1 MAATAT
7 ATAAT
12 DDAAPALP
20 DRTTPFRKKDR
31 VVAAVDLPG
40 IPAGT
45 TGKVTFVAGFDWI
58 RYWVRWDNGVTR
70 GSINRKHLVRPGEP
84 YGAEL
89 AELEAAAAAAGTA
102 APGDADAGGD
112 AGGGGGAEG
121 VTVAGVHIPAHLL
134 ERSKKR
140 RELLGA

>member
-1 MAATAT
+1 MAAATVTAPT
-7 ATAAT
+7 
-12 DDAAPALP
+12 LP
-20 DRTTPFRKKDR
+20 DRTTPLRRKDR

-58 RYWVRWDNGVTR
+58 RYWVRWDNGVQR

-89 AELEAAAAAAGTA
+89 AELEATAVEAEA
-102 APGDADAGGD
+102 APEAADGSADGAEGGD
-112 AGGGGGAEG
+112 G
-121 VTVAGVHIPAHLL
+121 VTVAGVLIPGHLL

>member
-7 ATAAT
+7 A
-12 DDAAPALP
+12 APTLP

-31 VVAAVDLPG
+31 VMAAVDLPG

-84 YGAEL
+84 YGAALVEL
-89 AELEAAAAAAGTA
+89 EEAAAAVAS
-102 APGDADAGGD
+102 APSAEGGEAGGD
-112 AGGGGGAEG
+112 GGGGGGDG
-121 VTVAGVHIPAHLL
+121 VTVAGVLIPAHLL

>member
-1 MAATAT
+1 MAAATAT
-7 ATAAT
+7 APT
-12 DDAAPALP
+12 LP

-58 RYWVRWDNGVTR
+58 RYWVRWDNGVQR

-84 YGAEL
+84 YGEEL
-89 AELEAAAAAAGTA
+89 ARLEAEAAEVTA
-102 APGDADAGGD
+102 APAVSAEGAGEAGG
-112 AGGGGGAEG
+112 AGGG
-121 VTVAGVHIPAHLL
+121 VTVAGVLIPEHLL

>member
-7 ATAAT
+7 ATT
-12 DDAAPALP
+12 VELP
-20 DRTTPFRKKDR
+20 DRTTPLKRKER

-45 TGKVTFVAGFDWI
+45 TGKVFFVAGFDWI
-58 RYWVRWDNGVTR
+58 RYWVRWDNGVER

-84 YGAEL
+84 YGDEL
-89 AELEAAAAAAGTA
+89 AELEAAAAEVAA
-102 APGDADAGGD
+102 APASGGDGGGDA
-112 AGGGGGAEG
+112 AGGGGGVSVGG
-121 VTVAGVHIPAHLL
+121 VLIPQHLID
-134 ERSKKR
+134 RSKAR

>member
-1 MAATAT
+1 MAT
-7 ATAAT
+7 ATAAR
-12 DDAAPALP
+12 DD
-20 DRTTPFRKKDR
+20 TFRKKER
-31 VVAAVDLPG
+31 VVAVVDFPG

-45 TGKVTFVAGFDWI
+45 AGKVTFVAGFDWI

-89 AELEAAAAAAGTA
+89 AELEAAAAAMASAPAAGD
-102 APGDADAGGD
+102 GEAGGEA
-112 AGGGGGAEG
+112 AGGGGEG

>member
-1 MAATAT
+1 
-7 ATAAT
+7 
-12 DDAAPALP
+12 
-20 DRTTPFRKKDR
+20 
-31 VVAAVDLPG
+31 VE
-40 IPAGT
+40 
-45 TGKVTFVAGFDWI
+45 GFDWI
-58 RYWVRWDNGVTR
+58 RYWVRWDNGVQR

-89 AELEAAAAAAGTA
+89 AELEATAKAVATAPAAG
-102 APGDADAGGD
+102 DD
-112 AGGGGGAEG
+112 AGGGGGEGGGDG

>member
-7 ATAAT
+7 APST
-12 DDAAPALP
+12 LP
-20 DRTTPFRKKDR
+20 DRTTPFKKKDE

-45 TGKVTFVAGFDWI
+45 RGKVTFVAGFDWI
-58 RYWVRWDNGVTR
+58 RYWVRWENGITR

-84 YGAEL
+84 CGDEL
-89 AELEAAAAAAGTA
+89 AELEAAAEAPVAAA
-102 APGDADAGGD
+102 DDAGGD
-112 AGGGGGAEG
+112 GDVAAGDGG
-121 VTVAGVHIPAHLL
+121 VTVGGVHIPAHLL

-140 RELLGA
+140 REVLGV

>member
-1 MAATAT
+1 MAAATA
-7 ATAAT
+7 
-12 DDAAPALP
+12 DAAPVLP
-20 DRTTPFRKKDR
+20 DQTAPFKKKDA

-45 TGKVTFVAGFDWI
+45 KGKVTFVAGFDWI
-58 RYWVRWDNGVTR
+58 RYWIRWENGVVR

-89 AELEAAAAAAGTA
+89 AALQAAAVEVPAESAADEGGGAAAE
-102 APGDADAGGD
+102 
-112 AGGGGGAEG
+112 GGGG
-121 VTVAGVHIPAHLL
+121 VSYAGVDIPAHLL

-140 RELLGA
+140 REVLGA

>member
-7 ATAAT
+7 AP
-12 DDAAPALP
+12 APELP

-31 VVAAVDLPG
+31 VMAAVDLPG

-89 AELEAAAAAAGTA
+89 AELEAAAAAMASAPAAGD
-102 APGDADAGGD
+102 GEAGGEA
-112 AGGGGGAEG
+112 AGGGGEG

>member
-7 ATAAT
+7 ATAE
-12 DDAAPALP
+12 APTLP
-20 DRTTPFRKKDR
+20 DRTTPFKRKDR

-45 TGKVTFVAGFDWI
+45 TGKVTMVAGFDWI

-70 GSINRKHLVRPGEP
+70 GSMNRKHLVRPGEP

-89 AELEAAAAAAGTA
+89 AELVANAVEAEASPAGD
-102 APGDADAGGD
+102 GD
-112 AGGGGGAEG
+112 GGGGEGGGDGGG
-121 VTVAGVHIPAHLL
+121 VTVAGVLIPGHLL

-140 RELLGA
+140 REVLGA

>member
-1 MAATAT
+1 MAAATAT
-7 ATAAT
+7 PPT
-12 DDAAPALP
+12 LP
-20 DRTTPFRKKDR
+20 DRTTPLRKKDR

-58 RYWVRWDNGVTR
+58 RYWVRWDNGVQR

-84 YGAEL
+84 FGEEL
-89 AELEAAAAAAGTA
+89 AALEAAAAEVAAAPAAAAGEDA
-102 APGDADAGGD
+102 AGAGGET
-112 AGGGGGAEG
+112 GEG
-121 VTVAGVHIPAHLL
+121 VTVAGVLIPAHLL